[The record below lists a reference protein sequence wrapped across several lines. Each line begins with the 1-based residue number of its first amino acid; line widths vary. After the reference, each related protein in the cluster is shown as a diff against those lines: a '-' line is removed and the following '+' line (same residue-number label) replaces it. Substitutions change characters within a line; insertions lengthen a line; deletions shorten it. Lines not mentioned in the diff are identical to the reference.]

1 MTSINSPQELLSR
14 LVEVPSPSGEEQAIF
29 ERTSELCDLLGL
41 SSERIGDSL
50 LVRVGSGET
59 RILLNSHYDTVP
71 VGQGWD
77 GDPYNATWQAGKLV
91 ARGANDAKS
100 SVAAMLWAAAQ
111 LVKHG
116 TSLAGELLVAI
127 TAQEETKNAGMGDI
141 LEAIGMPD
149 LAVTGEPTGLEVV
162 RAQSGLAILV
172 AEWSGKSCHAAH
184 VAAVENQSA
193 LHLACTEIAQLP
205 ESLRLPDEHPLLGIS
220 TIAPTVLRSGERHN
234 TIPDEASLVFDA
246 RLAPPYTGED
256 CRELLGKL
264 LPSATIRCRS
274 DRLRARETEQSHALV
289 QCGLKAAGKQ
299 SAIGS
304 RTLSDMALLAGIP
317 AIKCGPGE
325 TARSHT
331 ANEWVTEEELLAGC
345 QFYESLVPAALAA
358 CQSVRS

>member
-1 MTSINSPQELLSR
+1 VTRVSSPQELLSQ
-14 LVEVPSPSGEEQAIF
+14 LVSVPSPSGEEQAIF
-29 ERTSELCDLLGL
+29 ERTAELCETLGL
-41 SSERIGDSL
+41 VPERIGDSL
-50 LVRVGSGET
+50 LIRVGSGET

-71 VGQGWD
+71 VGLGWE
-77 GDPYNATWQAGKLV
+77 GDPFNATWRDGKLV

-100 SVAAMLWAAAQ
+100 SVAAMLWAASQ
-111 LVKHG
+111 LVQRKDE
-116 TSLAGELLVAI
+116 LAGELIVAI
-127 TAQEETKNAGMGDI
+127 TAQEETKNTGMSDV
-141 LEAIGMPD
+141 LNAIGMPD

-184 VAAVENQSA
+184 VAHVDNHNA
-193 LHLACTEIAQLP
+193 LHAACKEIAGMSA
-205 ESLRLPDEHPLLGIS
+205 SLRLPDEHSLLGIS
-220 TIAPTVLRSGERHN
+220 TIAPTVLRSGDRHN

-256 CRELLGKL
+256 CREFLAEL
-264 LPSATIRCRS
+264 LPTAKIRCRS
-274 DRLRARETEQSHALV
+274 DRLRARETEESHALV
-289 QCGLKAAGKQ
+289 QCGLRAAGKQ
-299 SAIGS
+299 QAIGS
-304 RTLSDMALLAGIP
+304 RTLSDMALLAGVP

-331 ANEWVTEEELLAGC
+331 ANEWVTEAELLAGC